1 VIIRYVANNLPGE
14 LPLPTSYVDQR
25 TPEELAELAAAA
37 HWRDHPEDT
46 PTFVTVVHMRDV
58 DGHDLGLFEV
68 RCEQRPVFT
77 ASQLRQA

>member
-1 VIIRYVANNLPGE
+1 MNIRYYANTLPGH
-14 LPLPTSYVDQR
+14 LPLPTSYVDMCTAEQ
-25 TPEELAELAAAA
+25 LAELAAAA
-37 HWRDHPEDT
+37 HWRDHPEET
-46 PTFVTVVHMRDV
+46 PTFVTVIHLQEV